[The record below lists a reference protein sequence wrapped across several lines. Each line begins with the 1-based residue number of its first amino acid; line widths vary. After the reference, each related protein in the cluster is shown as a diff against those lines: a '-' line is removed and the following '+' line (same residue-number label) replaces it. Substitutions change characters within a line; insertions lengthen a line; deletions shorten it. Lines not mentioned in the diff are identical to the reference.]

1 MQHAYS
7 QKDPHMPPDHSPAV
21 QSAIRYSP
29 RPISDY
35 KTGSQ
40 GREYGPAT
48 SSILVKPGAWNL
60 AYLSYDFERSL
71 MHPDPHFTVNIRRT
85 TLMQLDGSGLD
96 LAGVL
101 PTAGAV
107 ESLLHL
113 PAARFVH
120 LIAQHPVLVQLP
132 MYQAYGHAW
141 LKVIEERSFLCQTDP
156 YTPDDIAD
164 LSLAQWELNRFR

>member
-1 MQHAYS
+1 
-7 QKDPHMPPDHSPAV
+7 MPPDRSPSV

-35 KTGSQ
+35 KAGSQ

-48 SSILVKPGAWNL
+48 SSILIKPGAWNL

-85 TLMQLDGSGLD
+85 TLMQLDGSELD

-101 PTAGAV
+101 PAAGAV

-113 PAARFVH
+113 PAARFFYQ
-120 LIAQHPVLVQLP
+120 IARHPVLVKLP
-132 MYQAYGHAW
+132 MYLANGPAW
-141 LKVIEERSFLCQTDP
+141 LKTIEGRSYLLTDQDRP
-156 YTPDDIAD
+156 ADIND
-164 LSLAQWELNRFR
+164 LSHA